1 MIGPDGAILALKR
14 IRVSGEEGF
23 EQFVNEIDLLFKL
36 KGKDNIIRALRQL
49 RLHFYTCHTKIG
61 LLQCTRES
69 VLESKSG
76 VNLHAELMDQSVDRK
91 HGMVFMVF
99 EYGEIDL
106 HKLLQ
111 KQAGKPIKDNF
122 IRLYWQQV

>member
-1 MIGPDGAILALKR
+1 MSGSYL
-14 IRVSGEEGF
+14 RVAGKV
-23 EQFVNEIDLLFKL
+23 QLVWIHAVHCNRCKL
-36 KGKDNIIRALRQL
+36 
-49 RLHFYTCHTKIG
+49 HTKIG